1 MIALLGPLWKWLAS
15 FAAPLVAAFLLGVM
29 WQNARHEKAL
39 RKALEAQDKETALA
53 IRDNATAAVEAILK
67 AGEAETQRKAEYE
80 SLETIIRRNRAPIGG
95 CAPDLASRER
105 VRLKTEAAN
114 GYALGA
120 VSGGTLDLEGERPR

>member
-15 FAAPLVAAFLLGVM
+15 FAAPLAAAFLFGIFF
-29 WQNARHEKAL
+29 QNARHEKAL
-39 RKALEAQDKETALA
+39 RKALEAQDKETAQA
-53 IRDNATAAVEAILK
+53 IRDNATAAMDAILK

-80 SLETIIRRNRAPIGG
+80 TLETIIRRNRAPAGG

-114 GYALGA
+114 GYALGDLP
-120 VSGGTLDLEGERPR
+120 GGTLDPEGEGPR